1 MPNDTTA
8 RLRAFQARQR
18 LTTQQLAALLGVPLT
33 TAQKWLSGAR
43 NPSGAAVR
51 LLDVLVFLEAH
62 QPTVLAAL
70 KSGLLA

>member
-18 LTTQQLAALLGVPLT
+18 LATQRLAALLGVPLT

-51 LLDVLVFLEAH
+51 LLDILILLEVGY
-62 QPTVLAAL
+62 PDVLAHVKERA
-70 KSGLLA
+70 